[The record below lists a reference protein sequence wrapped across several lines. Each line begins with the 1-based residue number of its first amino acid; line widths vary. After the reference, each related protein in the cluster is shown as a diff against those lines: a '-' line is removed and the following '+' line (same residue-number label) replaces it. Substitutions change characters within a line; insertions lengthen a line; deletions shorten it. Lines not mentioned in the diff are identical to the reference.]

1 MRSQDVHEDD
11 DVVRIEYAGVRVYSY
26 SRHKTPSPEY
36 SGMNTIFV
44 LGNMVAESVL
54 KIE

>member
-11 DVVRIEYAGVRVYSY
+11 DVIRIEYAGARVYSY

-44 LGNMVAESVL
+44 LENTAAKSVPEL
-54 KIE
+54 A

>member
-11 DVVRIEYAGVRVYSY
+11 DVIRIEYAGVRVYSY

-44 LGNMVAESVL
+44 LRDMVAKSVL
-54 KIE
+54 ELV

>member
-1 MRSQDVHEDD
+1 MHEDD
-11 DVVRIEYAGVRVYSY
+11 DVIRIEYAGARVYSY

-44 LGNMVAESVL
+44 LGNMVVKSVL
-54 KIE
+54 ELG